1 MNVSDYIDPT
11 LNRTTFRA
19 RNKKQALARMADIA
33 CSSPLL
39 KNETPERILQLLAER
54 EAVVSTGIGKGI
66 AIPHARLDTIEDF
79 VVFVLIAPDGI
90 EFDALDGK
98 RVTIFFVAF
107 TLLAGIANTLSRGN
121 LKNELLKTRTPDIL
135 NEILVRNFSGDD
147 AGNQPETQ
155 RHRLLLLV
163 LYYEEILTDILEYL
177 IDVNVEGATITRS
190 EGMPAH
196 VSTIPLFASFM
207 GFMREDRKIS
217 HTIMAVIPERDEA
230 MIVQGIEDF
239 LDRTALAQGAG
250 GAHGD
255 AGADGARA
263 RFPQRRT
270 ARATQTLCTADGA
283 GAGLRN
289 ALGG

>member
-98 RVTIFFVAF
+98 RVTIFFVVFAPASKVNAHLK
-107 TLLAGIANTLSRGN
+107 LLAGIANTLSRGN

-190 EGMPAH
+190 EGMAAH

-230 MIVQGIEDF
+230 MIVQGIEAITGD
-239 LDRTALAQGAG
+239 LDRMRGAMVM
-250 GAHGD
+250 
-255 AGADGARA
+255 
-263 RFPQRRT
+263 
-270 ARATQTLCTADGA
+270 TLDIAFSKGTMDM
-283 GAGLRN
+283 L
-289 ALGG
+289 

>member
-98 RVTIFFVAF
+98 RVTIFFVVFAPASKVNAHLK
-107 TLLAGIANTLSRGN
+107 LLAGIANTLSRGN

-163 LYYEEILTDILEYL
+163 LYYEEMLTDILEYL

-190 EGMPAH
+190 EGMAAH

-230 MIVQGIEDF
+230 MIVQGIEAITGD
-239 LDRTALAQGAG
+239 LDRMRGAMVM
-250 GAHGD
+250 
-255 AGADGARA
+255 
-263 RFPQRRT
+263 
-270 ARATQTLCTADGA
+270 TLDIAFSKGTMDM
-283 GAGLRN
+283 L
-289 ALGG
+289 